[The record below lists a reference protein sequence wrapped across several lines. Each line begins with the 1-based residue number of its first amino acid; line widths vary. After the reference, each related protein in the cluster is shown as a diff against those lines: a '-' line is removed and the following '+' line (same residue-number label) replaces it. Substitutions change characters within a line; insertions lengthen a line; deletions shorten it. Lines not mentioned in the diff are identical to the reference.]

1 MFILPTI
8 SKKHHG
14 FTDINP
20 FPVPHTT
27 YSYSNKGDVK
37 QLKWHSVKCLCIAG
51 GLALILSGCGSDNPS
66 AAPQGSYKETKT
78 MVIDILKSDEGKK
91 ALEEAIFGER
101 SSGETS
107 SNKAASG
114 SNSSGSGNTSKG
126 LGIKMLNSQSSSD
139 EIRLAVKD
147 TLSSPEY
154 KKEFEEIMKDPKF
167 AGDFAKVVNS
177 QSKQIHMELIKDPSY
192 QKSMEDMLKSPEM
205 TKMLLQLTQTADYRK
220 QTMSV
225 MQEAMQNPIFRMEI
239 MELLQSVVKEELQP
253 KQSEGA
259 GGDQE
264 KKDQSNSQGDKK
276 EEGGGSGSG
285 S

>member
-1 MFILPTI
+1 M
-8 SKKHHG
+8 
-14 FTDINP
+14 
-20 FPVPHTT
+20 
-27 YSYSNKGDVK
+27 K
-37 QLKWHSVKCLCIAG
+37 QLKWHSIKCLCIAG
-51 GLALILSGCGSDNPS
+51 GLALFLSGCGSDNPS
-66 AAPQGSYKETKT
+66 SAPQGSYKETKT

-91 ALEEAIFGER
+91 ALEEALLGER
-101 SSGETS
+101 SSGQS
-107 SNKAASG
+107 SSSEVGSG
-114 SNSSGSGNTSKG
+114 SNSSVSGNTSKG
-126 LGIKMLNSQSSSD
+126 LGIRMLTSQSSSD
-139 EIRLAVKD
+139 EIRVAVKD

-154 KKEFEEIMKDPKF
+154 KKVFEEIMKDPKF

-192 QKSMEDMLKSPEM
+192 QKSMEDILKSPEM

-225 MQEAMQNPIFRMEI
+225 MQEAMQNPIFRMEV
-239 MELLQSVVKEELQP
+239 MELLKSVVKEELQP

-264 KKDQSNSQGDKK
+264 KKDQSKNQGGKK
-276 EEGGGSGSG
+276 EEGGSSSGGGEGSGNG

>member
-1 MFILPTI
+1 MI

-20 FPVPHTT
+20 FTVPHTT
-27 YSYSNKGDVK
+27 ISHSNKGDVK
-37 QLKWHSVKCLCIAG
+37 QLKWHSIKSLCIAG
-51 GLALILSGCGSDNPS
+51 GLALLLSGCGSDNQS

-91 ALEEAIFGER
+91 ALEEALLGES
-101 SSGETS
+101 SSGQSSSTEAGSGSETS
-107 SNKAASG
+107 G
-114 SNSSGSGNTSKG
+114 TGNTSKAI
-126 LGIKMLNSQSSSD
+126 GIKMLTSQSSSD

-167 AGDFAKVVNS
+167 AGEFAKVVNS

-205 TKMLLQLTQTADYRK
+205 TKMLLQLTQTSDYRK

-225 MQEAMQNPIFRMEI
+225 MQEAMQNPIFRLEV
-239 MELLQSVVKEELQP
+239 MELLKSVVKEELQP

-259 GGDQE
+259 GGAQE
-264 KKDQSNSQGDKK
+264 KKDQSKSQGGKK
-276 EEGGGSGSG
+276 EEGDTGGGGGGGTS
-285 S
+285 

>member
-20 FPVPHTT
+20 FPAPHTT
-27 YSYSNKGDVK
+27 FSYSNKGDVNH
-37 QLKWHSVKCLCIAG
+37 LKWHNMRLLCMVG
-51 GLALILSGCGSDNPS
+51 GLALFLSGCGSDNQS
-66 AAPQGSYKETKT
+66 AAPQGSYKEMKT

-91 ALEEAIFGER
+91 AMEEALTGE
-101 SSGETS
+101 SSS
-107 SNKAASG
+107 SQGSSSEAA
-114 SNSSGSGNTSKG
+114 SGNTSKG
-126 LGIKMLNSQSSSD
+126 SGIKILTSKSSSD
-139 EIRLAVKD
+139 EIRVAVKD
-147 TLSSPEY
+147 TLSSAEY

-167 AGDFAKVVNS
+167 AGEFAKVVNS
-177 QSKQIHMELIKDPSY
+177 ESKQIHMELIKDPSY
-192 QKSMEDMLKSPEM
+192 QKSMEDMLKSSEM

-225 MQEAMQNPIFRMEI
+225 MQEAMQNPIFRMEV

-259 GGDQE
+259 GGDQS
-264 KKDQSNSQGDKK
+264 KKDQSKSQGGGG
-276 EEGGGSGSG
+276 EEGGGGSG
-285 S
+285 TGGSS